1 MTEAKMNYHQS
12 AQIDSTPLHRAYL
25 DESGNL

>member
-1 MTEAKMNYHQS
+1 MTEAKIHYHQS
-12 AQIDSTPLHRAYL
+12 AQIDSTPLNRAYL